1 METVSFIT
9 AELGDDLIVSFA
21 VQGRRDPAAIR
32 SLTLLRTP
40 KYEAFLPSEERG
52 VSASFEGHDLGET
65 DHIVAVAY
73 SQAERVLTIRTQATE
88 YVLDLRQVDSEEL
101 KEMRRVLRRMN
112 HDHRMQ
118 YAGV

>member
-21 VQGRRDPAAIR
+21 VQGVEI
-32 SLTLLRTP
+32 LRQSGVSRFFAP
-40 KYEAFLPSEERG
+40 QKYEAFSSLEERG

-65 DHIVAVAY
+65 DHILAVAY

-88 YVLDLRQVDSEEL
+88 YVLGPGAGGFGRTEGDEESPP
-101 KEMRRVLRRMN
+101 EE
-112 HDHRMQ
+112 
-118 YAGV
+118 